1 MRMELGS
8 KYNLNKDK
16 RMSLKTKE
24 ALTGWLFL
32 SPALIGFSIFT
43 FGSIIYSLYLSLT
56 DYDLMTKPKF
66 IGLENYI
73 RAFTKDESF
82 YKFFGNTLYFVVL
95 LVPIVLAISLFLAL
109 LINKKAG
116 KITKAYRVALF
127 LPSITSTIAVS
138 MVWLWIFN
146 PDMGLINN
154 MLTAIG
160 FNNPPMWLNSP
171 DTSKMALVIM
181 RVWQMSGYYMI
192 MFLAG
197 LQTISESLYE
207 SAQVDGAN
215 KIQSFFKITLPM
227 LSNTT
232 FVVIILLV
240 IEAFNMFE
248 SIFIMTNGGPL
259 GSTSTIMYYI
269 YEQGFGNYNMG
280 YASAIAWIF
289 FVVIMIITLIQYRFR
304 NEQGGE

>member
-1 MRMELGS
+1 MELGS

-197 LQTISESLYE
+197 LQTIPESLYE

-269 YEQGFGNYNMG
+269 YEQGFGF
-280 YASAIAWIF
+280 SS
-289 FVVIMIITLIQYRFR
+289 
-304 NEQGGE
+304 

>member
-1 MRMELGS
+1 MELGS

-197 LQTISESLYE
+197 LQTIPESLYE

-248 SIFIMTNGGPL
+248 SIFIMTNGAPL

>member
-1 MRMELGS
+1 M
-8 KYNLNKDK
+8 KNKK

-24 ALTGWLFL
+24 ALTGWLFV

-56 DYDLMTKPKF
+56 DYDLMSKPKF
-66 IGLENYI
+66 IGLENFI
-73 RAFTKDESF
+73 RAFTKDEYF
-82 YKFFGNTLYFVVL
+82 YKFFGNTLYFVVF
-95 LVPIVLAISLFLAL
+95 LVPIVLVISLLLAL
-109 LINKKAG
+109 LINKKVG
-116 KITKAYRVALF
+116 RMTKAYRVALF

-154 MLTAIG
+154 LLTAIG

-171 DTSKMALVIM
+171 ETSKMALIIM

-197 LQTISESLYE
+197 LQTIPQSLYE

-289 FVVIMIITLIQYRFR
+289 FVIIMIITLIQYKFR

>member
-1 MRMELGS
+1 MELGS

-95 LVPIVLAISLFLAL
+95 LVPIVLSISLFLAL

-197 LQTISESLYE
+197 LQTIPESLYE